1 VLWASIERHILIFH
15 NSIFQIRWKRIVF
28 HYLPLSMAILYTP
41 IFYGS
46 FIFIYDCVNNWDYY
60 ELLCGSPCFYEN
72 EIIGSIDWL
81 VNIIIPAFSIVV
93 ANFILII
100 RVVFRSTGVR
110 ANNQRTKKNRKM
122 TLQLLTISSLFLIF
136 WLPIAITGLIE
147 QFFSAT
153 FLIDIQ
159 YDIFFYLIYFI
170 QLFLPFICLLSLSEL
185 KILISIQ
192 YRRWRRRNLVI
203 DASSLQMAT
212 VAQTFHH

>member
-1 VLWASIERHILIFH
+1 
-15 NSIFQIRWKRIVF
+15 
-28 HYLPLSMAILYTP
+28 M
-41 IFYGS
+41 
-46 FIFIYDCVNNWDYY
+46 
-60 ELLCGSPCFYEN
+60 
-72 EIIGSIDWL
+72 
-81 VNIIIPAFSIVV
+81 
-93 ANFILII
+93 LII

-110 ANNQRTKKNRKM
+110 TNAQRTKKNRKM

-159 YDIFFYLIYFI
+159 YNIFFYLIYFI

-192 YRRWRRRNLVI
+192 YRRWRRRNIVM
-203 DASSLQMAT
+203 DAASLQMASI
-212 VAQTFHH
+212 AQTFHH